1 MVRLYDRGQAMSHA
15 GIPVC
20 SECGAAFD
28 LASLTTNGCAQT
40 GLCYACLSVRK
51 TAQKEQIAREMSR
64 LLTRHKRGKQEALF
78 DE

>member
-1 MVRLYDRGQAMSHA
+1 MSHA

-40 GLCYACLSVRK
+40 GLCYGCLSANRERQQAQLSRDLGKFRRK
-51 TAQKEQIAREMSR
+51 
-64 LLTRHKRGKQEALF
+64 HKRGKQEALF
-78 DE
+78 DD